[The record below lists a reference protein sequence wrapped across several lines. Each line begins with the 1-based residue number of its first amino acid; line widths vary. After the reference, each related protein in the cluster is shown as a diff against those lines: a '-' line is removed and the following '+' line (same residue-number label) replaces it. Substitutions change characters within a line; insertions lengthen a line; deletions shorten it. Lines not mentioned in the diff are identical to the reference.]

1 MQTLPRTLYRLELG
15 FPPGGP
21 SDLGWLPLAVAST
34 WRDSAALISAT
45 AVEGARAAVA
55 VIEWLGAPG
64 VVNVSDK
71 LSATLPGMPLGASG
85 PSATVLR
92 VDEAGPAETAS
103 VVRPSTGQ
111 TYVAA
116 AALLAFVSFF
126 VHRARRGAARS

>member
-64 VVNVSDK
+64 VVSVGDEIT
-71 LSATLPGMPLGASG
+71 ATLPGLPLGPNE

-92 VDEAGPAETAS
+92 VDEAGPAETAA

-126 VHRARRGAARS
+126 VHRAHRGVARS